1 MQKLKELLQYN
12 SDKQLKD
19 GQVIAFDKMINPWRE
34 DYIKNAK
41 QIYLQNGTF
50 PAEYVKG
57 EDQNGL
63 ANDEKKH
70 VDID

>member
-1 MQKLKELLQYN
+1 MQKLKELLKYN
-12 SDKQLKD
+12 SDKQSKD
-19 GQVIAFDKMINPWRE
+19 GQVIAFDKMINPWRK
-34 DYIKNAK
+34 DYIENAK

-63 ANDEKKH
+63 AKDEEKN
-70 VDID
+70 VDIY